1 MNALYL
7 ESSEDSPKVFL
18 DYASGKLS
26 IEGRSFMEDTT
37 PFHQAIVGWLRTYFQ
52 NPQPETVLELEL
64 EYLNTSSTKML
75 LDILFELNKFYI
87 FGNKIIIK
95 WKYDPEDEDMED
107 LGKEIA
113 DMVDVPFE
121 HVVYT

>member
-7 ESSEDSPKVFL
+7 ESTEDSPKVFL
-18 DYASGKLS
+18 DYSSGKLS
-26 IEGRSFMEDTT
+26 IVGRSFMEDTA

-52 NPQPETVLELEL
+52 SPQKETFLDLEM

-75 LDILFELNKFYI
+75 LDILFELNKFFI
-87 FGNKIIIK
+87 FGNKIMVR
-95 WKYDPEDEDMED
+95 WKYDPDDEDMAE

-121 HVVYT
+121 HVVYS